1 MLAAA
6 IHTAMEVVNVV
17 PQDQIMVGGALVA
30 IGVMAAVG
38 LVTDLAVTLIA
49 NKKTPSEEA
58 REKRMKKFRKQ
69 IEAGKTGLDQQT
81 KEQLVDVQRNVNQA
95 VSREFFSKEGELA
108 ALQGLSGGD
117 LQAQRLAAEDAAVR
131 REQGIGQVVAQ
142 ADAVERARQLA
153 AAEGDALKQEAVE
166 AQRRA
171 NWVKFGG
178 SVAETATAAVGAGF
192 QLPDAAL
199 AGTNLSG
206 IGGVDARTYSS
217 ASGMENFFAS
227 MTPAQQAELQALMAQ
242 QTGGI
247 E

>member
-95 VSREFFSKEGELA
+95 VSRVFIF
-108 ALQGLSGGD
+108 
-117 LQAQRLAAEDAAVR
+117 
-131 REQGIGQVVAQ
+131 
-142 ADAVERARQLA
+142 
-153 AAEGDALKQEAVE
+153 
-166 AQRRA
+166 
-171 NWVKFGG
+171 
-178 SVAETATAAVGAGF
+178 
-192 QLPDAAL
+192 
-199 AGTNLSG
+199 
-206 IGGVDARTYSS
+206 
-217 ASGMENFFAS
+217 
-227 MTPAQQAELQALMAQ
+227 
-242 QTGGI
+242 
-247 E
+247 

>member
-95 VSREFFSKEGELA
+95 VSREFFSKEGELD

-117 LQAQRLAAEDAAVR
+117 LQA
-131 REQGIGQVVAQ
+131 QVVAQ

-242 QTGGI
+242 QTGGQG
-247 E
+247 